1 MVPRTLAMVPLML
14 DTVLPTQ
21 VRHYLFVFCEHEVCV
36 ACIMNLVQTPQM
48 LCLLFN
54 SKPYSRFA
62 RNMSMKGYGYTI
74 VTVIALHWIT
84 NVLYIWRV
92 LCHCHRQI
100 KFHSFIHEWPPQV
113 MANDNLFGHLT
124 IHCGGHCDHRLS
136 AMSCDCPTGF
146 RWSQNRH
153 RWLWPAGHT
162 DYTRRIVCLS
172 WWFEDFSD

>member
-1 MVPRTLAMVPLML
+1 
-14 DTVLPTQ
+14 
-21 VRHYLFVFCEHEVCV
+21 
-36 ACIMNLVQTPQM
+36 MNLVQTPQT

-54 SKPYSRFA
+54 SKPQSRFA

-113 MANDNLFGHLT
+113 MTDDNLLGHLT
-124 IHCGGHCDHRLS
+124 IHCGGHCDHRLF
-136 AMSCDCPTGF
+136 AVSCDCPTGF

-153 RWLWPAGHT
+153 RWLWPAGHVYLMPGWGVCIVALMGPWIMNGHLLMSHPG
-162 DYTRRIVCLS
+162 YTRRIVCLS
-172 WWFEDFSD
+172 WLFEDVSDYGN